1 MNLLLKIACGVG
13 IGCAVCLFLVFIIRA
28 PDAQEKP
35 AGNAITTQS
44 ESSEVKQKAAM
55 PQRTRVRARQRQTDF
70 GENEAF
76 YRVIIDNNIFRPL
89 GWKKPNEKPSYRL
102 LGTVVDTDTAI
113 AQAILQE
120 TRANRYY
127 FVTVGEKVGDAT
139 VKDIQPKQVVL
150 DEEGKAI
157 TLKAGSLQFLTQSR
171 SRGGFDARANGDAKR
186 SNESEK
192 AVVSPNRN
200 VVRPNR
206 QPGRFE
212 MSGKI
217 AEKFRNASPEER
229 RKMIEQ
235 EFRKR

>member
-1 MNLLLKIACGVG
+1 MNLLLKIICSVG
-13 IGCAVCLFLVFIIRA
+13 IGCVVCLFLVFAIRA

-35 AGNAITTQS
+35 AGDAIATQS
-44 ESSEVKQKAAM
+44 EPRTTKQKTAS
-55 PQRTRVRARQRQTDF
+55 QQRARARAHQRQADF

-76 YRVIIDNNIFRPL
+76 YRVIIDNNLFRPL
-89 GWKKPNEKPSYRL
+89 GWRKPNEAPAYRL

-127 FVTVGEKVGDAT
+127 FVTIGEKVGNAT
-139 VKDIQPKQVVL
+139 VKDIQSKQVVL
-150 DEEGKAI
+150 DEAGKAI

-171 SRGGFDARANGDAKR
+171 SRRGFETRANVDAKR
-186 SNESEK
+186 RNEGETAAGSHK
-192 AVVSPNRN
+192 PNVVSPNR
-200 VVRPNR
+200 
-206 QPGRFE
+206 QPGK
-212 MSGKI
+212 SQLDPGK
-217 AEKFRNASPEER
+217 AMKFRNASPAER

>member
-1 MNLLLKIACGVG
+1 MKLLLKITCSVG
-13 IGCAVCLFLVFIIRA
+13 IGCAVCLFLVFAIRA

-35 AGNAITTQS
+35 AGDAIATQ
-44 ESSEVKQKAAM
+44 VAKQKTAM
-55 PQRTRVRARQRQTDF
+55 QQRARARAHQRQADF

-76 YRVIIDNNIFRPL
+76 YRVIIDNNLFRPL
-89 GWKKPNEKPSYRL
+89 GWRKPNEEPSYRL

-127 FVTVGEKVGDAT
+127 FVTIGEKVGNAT
-139 VKDIQPKQVVL
+139 VKDIQSKQVVL
-150 DEEGKAI
+150 DEAGKAT

-171 SRGGFDARANGDAKR
+171 SRGGFETRANVDAKR
-186 SNESEK
+186 RNEGETAAGSHK
-192 AVVSPNRN
+192 
-200 VVRPNR
+200 PNR
-206 QPGRFE
+206 QPGKSQLD
-212 MSGKI
+212 SGK
-217 AEKFRNASPEER
+217 AMKFRNASPAER

>member
-1 MNLLLKIACGVG
+1 MA
-13 IGCAVCLFLVFIIRA
+13 CLFLVFAIRA

-35 AGNAITTQS
+35 AGDAIATQS
-44 ESSEVKQKAAM
+44 EPRTAKQKTAM
-55 PQRTRVRARQRQTDF
+55 QQRARARAHQRQADF

-76 YRVIIDNNIFRPL
+76 YRVIIDNNLFRPL
-89 GWKKPNEKPSYRL
+89 GWRKPNEAPSYRL

-127 FVTVGEKVGDAT
+127 FVTIGEKVGNAT
-139 VKDIQPKQVVL
+139 VKDIQSKQVVL
-150 DEEGKAI
+150 DEAGKAI

-171 SRGGFDARANGDAKR
+171 SRGGFETRANVDAKR
-186 SNESEK
+186 RNEGETAAGNHK
-192 AVVSPNRN
+192 
-200 VVRPNR
+200 PNR
-206 QPGRFE
+206 QPGK
-212 MSGKI
+212 SQLDPGK
-217 AEKFRNASPEER
+217 AMKFRNASPAER

>member
-1 MNLLLKIACGVG
+1 MKLLLKITCSVG
-13 IGCAVCLFLVFIIRA
+13 IGCAVCLFLVFAIRA

-35 AGNAITTQS
+35 AGDAIATQAA
-44 ESSEVKQKAAM
+44 KQKTAM
-55 PQRTRVRARQRQTDF
+55 QKRAQARAHQRQDDF

-76 YRVIIDNNIFRPL
+76 YRVIIDNNLFRPL
-89 GWKKPNEKPSYRL
+89 GWRKPNEEPSYRL

-127 FVTVGEKVGDAT
+127 FVTIGEKVGNAT
-139 VKDIQPKQVVL
+139 VKDIQSKQVVL
-150 DEEGKAI
+150 DEAGKAT

-171 SRGGFDARANGDAKR
+171 SRGGFETRANVDAKR
-186 SNESEK
+186 RNEGETAAGSHK
-192 AVVSPNRN
+192 
-200 VVRPNR
+200 PNR
-206 QPGRFE
+206 QPGK
-212 MSGKI
+212 SQLDPGK
-217 AEKFRNASPEER
+217 AMKFRNASPAER

>member
-1 MNLLLKIACGVG
+1 MNLLLKITCSVG
-13 IGCAVCLFLVFIIRA
+13 IGCVVCLFLVFAIRA

-35 AGNAITTQS
+35 AGDAIATQAA
-44 ESSEVKQKAAM
+44 KQKTAT
-55 PQRTRVRARQRQTDF
+55 QQRARARAHQRQADF

-76 YRVIIDNNIFRPL
+76 YRVIIDNNLFRPL
-89 GWKKPNEKPSYRL
+89 GWRKPNEAPSYRL

-127 FVTVGEKVGDAT
+127 FVTIGEKVGNAT
-139 VKDIQPKQVVL
+139 VKDIQSKQVVL
-150 DEEGKAI
+150 DEAGKAI

-171 SRGGFDARANGDAKR
+171 SRRGFETRANVDAKR
-186 SNESEK
+186 RNEDETAAGSHK
-192 AVVSPNRN
+192 
-200 VVRPNR
+200 PNR
-206 QPGRFE
+206 QPGK
-212 MSGKI
+212 SQLDPGK
-217 AEKFRNASPEER
+217 AMKFRNASPAER

>member
-1 MNLLLKIACGVG
+1 MNLLLKITCSVG
-13 IGCAVCLFLVFIIRA
+13 IGCAVCLFLVFAIRA

-35 AGNAITTQS
+35 AGDAIATQS
-44 ESSEVKQKAAM
+44 EARATKQKTAM
-55 PQRTRVRARQRQTDF
+55 QKRTRARAHQRQADF

-76 YRVIIDNNIFRPL
+76 YRVIIDNNLFRPL
-89 GWKKPNEKPSYRL
+89 GWRKPNEEPSYRL

-127 FVTVGEKVGDAT
+127 FVTIGEKVGNAT
-139 VKDIQPKQVVL
+139 VKDIQSKQVVL
-150 DEEGKAI
+150 DEAGKAI

-171 SRGGFDARANGDAKR
+171 PRGGFETRANVDAKR
-186 SNESEK
+186 RNEGEK
-192 AVVSPNRN
+192 AAESHK
-200 VVRPNR
+200 PNR
-206 QPGRFE
+206 QPGK
-212 MSGKI
+212 SQLDPGK
-217 AEKFRNASPEER
+217 AMKFRNASPAER

>member
-1 MNLLLKIACGVG
+1 MNLLLKITCSVS
-13 IGCAVCLFLVFIIRA
+13 IGCVVCLFLVFAIRA

-35 AGNAITTQS
+35 AGDAIAIQAA
-44 ESSEVKQKAAM
+44 KQKTAT
-55 PQRTRVRARQRQTDF
+55 QQRARARAHQRQADF

-76 YRVIIDNNIFRPL
+76 YRVIIDNNLFRPL
-89 GWKKPNEKPSYRL
+89 GWRKPKEAPAYRL

-127 FVTVGEKVGDAT
+127 FVTIGEKVGNAT
-139 VKDIQPKQVVL
+139 VKDIQSKQVVL
-150 DEEGKAI
+150 DEAGKAI

-171 SRGGFDARANGDAKR
+171 SRRGFETRANVDAQR
-186 SNESEK
+186 RNEGETAAGSHK
-192 AVVSPNRN
+192 
-200 VVRPNR
+200 PNR
-206 QPGRFE
+206 QPGKSQLAPDKA
-212 MSGKI
+212 M
-217 AEKFRNASPEER
+217 KFRNASPAER

>member
-1 MNLLLKIACGVG
+1 MNLLLKITCSVG
-13 IGCAVCLFLVFIIRA
+13 IGCAVCLFLVFAIRA

-35 AGNAITTQS
+35 AGDAIATQ
-44 ESSEVKQKAAM
+44 VAKQKTAM
-55 PQRTRVRARQRQTDF
+55 QQRARARAPQRQADF

-76 YRVIIDNNIFRPL
+76 YRVIIDNNLFRPL
-89 GWKKPNEKPSYRL
+89 GWRKPNEEPSYRL

-127 FVTVGEKVGDAT
+127 FVTIGEKVGNAT
-139 VKDIQPKQVVL
+139 VKDIQSKQVVL
-150 DEEGKAI
+150 DEAGKAI

-171 SRGGFDARANGDAKR
+171 SRGGFETRANVDAKR
-186 SNESEK
+186 RNEGETAAGSHK
-192 AVVSPNRN
+192 
-200 VVRPNR
+200 PNR
-206 QPGRFE
+206 QPGI
-212 MSGKI
+212 SQLDPGK
-217 AEKFRNASPEER
+217 AMKFRNASPAER

>member
-1 MNLLLKIACGVG
+1 MNLLLKITCSVG
-13 IGCAVCLFLVFIIRA
+13 IGCAVCLFLVFAIRA

-35 AGNAITTQS
+35 AVDAISTQAA
-44 ESSEVKQKAAM
+44 KQKTAM
-55 PQRTRVRARQRQTDF
+55 QKRARARAHQRQADF

-76 YRVIIDNNIFRPL
+76 YRVIIDNNLFRPL
-89 GWKKPNEKPSYRL
+89 GWRKPNEAPSYRL

-127 FVTVGEKVGDAT
+127 FVTIGEKVGNAT
-139 VKDIQPKQVVL
+139 VKDIQSKQVVL
-150 DEEGKAI
+150 DEAGKAI

-171 SRGGFDARANGDAKR
+171 SHRGFETRANVDAKR
-186 SNESEK
+186 RNEGETAAGSHK
-192 AVVSPNRN
+192 
-200 VVRPNR
+200 PNR
-206 QPGRFE
+206 QPGK
-212 MSGKI
+212 SQLDPGK
-217 AEKFRNASPEER
+217 AMKFRNASPAER